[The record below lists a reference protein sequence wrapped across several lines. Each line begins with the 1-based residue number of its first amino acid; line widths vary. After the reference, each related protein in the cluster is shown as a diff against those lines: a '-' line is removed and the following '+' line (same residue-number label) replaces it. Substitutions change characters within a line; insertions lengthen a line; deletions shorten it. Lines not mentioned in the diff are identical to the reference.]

1 MRHKRVTVVVG
12 GVVIETT
19 HSFSLGYEEIK
30 GKEKKKKERKEKKN
44 ETTNVCRTAP
54 NSNHLSRASC
64 TDVSLSSKLNIQ
76 DQERGK
82 TRLQKEKNSFDC
94 PHTFIYAGRK
104 MSWLPSLDG
113 RGPCAS

>member
-30 GKEKKKKERKEKKN
+30 GKEKKKEERKEKKN

-54 NSNHLSRASC
+54 NSNHLSRELVVRTSALAPNR
-64 TDVSLSSKLNIQ
+64 TFKIKRG
-76 DQERGK
+76 ER
-82 TRLQKEKNSFDC
+82 LDC
-94 PHTFIYAGRK
+94 RK
-104 MSWLPSLDG
+104 KKK
-113 RGPCAS
+113 